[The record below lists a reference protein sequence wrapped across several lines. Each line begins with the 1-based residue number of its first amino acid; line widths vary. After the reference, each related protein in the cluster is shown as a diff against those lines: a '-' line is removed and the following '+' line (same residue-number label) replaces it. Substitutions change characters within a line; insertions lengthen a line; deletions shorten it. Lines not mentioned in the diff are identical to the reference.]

1 MVTETRPSHDEYI
14 RGMREYIENLKT
26 MEREQAKKIA
36 RDTLIKTGVLDENG
50 NSKENIVTGDFFG
63 W

>member
-1 MVTETRPSHDEYI
+1 MIATTRPSHEEFAKSVKEYI
-14 RGMREYIENLKT
+14 KSLKA
-26 MEREQAKKIA
+26 MDPEKAKQIS

-50 NSKENIVTGDFFG
+50 NTKETIVTGDFFG